1 MSDWLDEFQ
10 MMGAS
15 LNEGEKSLMRF
26 AMSKE
31 RERIIDLLENQ
42 IYRREYEGFFWKDTI
57 DKVSIPEL
65 VARIR
70 GEQK

>member
-15 LNEGEKSLMRF
+15 LNEGEKNLMRF
-26 AMSKE
+26 AMRKE

>member
-1 MSDWLDEFQ
+1 VSDWLDEFQ